1 MALEG
6 DWYILI
12 FLKTCLLSFPQLLV
26 HLFFFIVPRSVVF
39 STLSLFA
46 NLILAN

>member
-12 FLKTCLLSFPQLLV
+12 CIKTCLSSFLQLLV
-26 HLFFFIVPRSVVF
+26 PLFFFIVPRSVVF
-39 STLSLFA
+39 STFSLLA
-46 NLILAN
+46 KLILVN